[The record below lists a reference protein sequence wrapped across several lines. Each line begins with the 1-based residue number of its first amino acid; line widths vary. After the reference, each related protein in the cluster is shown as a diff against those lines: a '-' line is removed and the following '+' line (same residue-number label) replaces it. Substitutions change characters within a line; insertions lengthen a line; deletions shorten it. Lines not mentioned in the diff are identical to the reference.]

1 MGLFFACCS
10 SPMHIVQ
17 SETGTSSP
25 HIHTDETRIFLSVI
39 LSERTEPALRERK
52 RKSKYLVGDC

>member
-1 MGLFFACCS
+1 MN
-10 SPMHIVQ
+10 IVQ